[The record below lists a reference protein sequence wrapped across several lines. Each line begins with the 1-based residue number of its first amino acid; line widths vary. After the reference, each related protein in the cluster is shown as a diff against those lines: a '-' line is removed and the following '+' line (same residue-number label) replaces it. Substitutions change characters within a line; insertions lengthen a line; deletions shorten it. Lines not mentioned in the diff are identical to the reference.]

1 LPQQERVDA
10 PCSATPAAALAL
22 QQQFVKV
29 VKQVG
34 PSVVLIRTSEGLG
47 SGNSGGALVDLQ
59 GQVVGIP
66 TLAAAD
72 PQLGGSAAA
81 AGRCGSLSASTRG
94 EAGRRRLQPAAIGR
108 FRLPGS
114 GKRVLAAMPP
124 DSSRA
129 ILGAKGALAH
139 QQQGTRRWTSMRPWT
154 RLQDFGAL
162 IAGLYAALS
171 PIWVSTTGERG
182 AYWALIALGVLL
194 AVAALVSLAMP
205 GVVATEW
212 LIVLF
217 GVLLF
222 VAPWVLS
229 YTDRT
234 GASWT
239 SWVVG
244 VIAVILGGTAVPPS
258 LRAHRQAIQH

>member
-1 LPQQERVDA
+1 
-10 PCSATPAAALAL
+10 
-22 QQQFVKV
+22 
-29 VKQVG
+29 
-34 PSVVLIRTSEGLG
+34 
-47 SGNSGGALVDLQ
+47 
-59 GQVVGIP
+59 
-66 TLAAAD
+66 
-72 PQLGGSAAA
+72 
-81 AGRCGSLSASTRG
+81 
-94 EAGRRRLQPAAIGR
+94 
-108 FRLPGS
+108 
-114 GKRVLAAMPP
+114 
-124 DSSRA
+124 
-129 ILGAKGALAH
+129 
-139 QQQGTRRWTSMRPWT
+139 MRPWT

-182 AYWALIALGVLL
+182 AMWALIALGVLL
-194 AVAALVSLAMP
+194 ALASLVSLAMP

-212 LIVLF
+212 LTVLF
-217 GVLLF
+217 GVLL

-244 VIAVILGGTAVPPS
+244 VVAVVLGGTAVPPS